1 MIPTETK
8 VKIRRLFYVERWK
21 IGTIATQLGVH
32 PDTVR
37 LAIESDMFRHASTRN
52 RTKLTDP
59 YMNFIEETI
68 KEYPRLRV
76 SRLHQMLKGR
86 GYEGSLT
93 QLRRVV
99 TTIRPRIVEAYLRL
113 ETFPGEQSQADWAS
127 FGRVPVAGG
136 KRNLSCFV
144 ITLSY
149 SRALYFEFFFD
160 QRLESLLLGQVHA
173 FREWEGVSRT
183 ILFDNLASVVVDRR
197 GDLIQFH
204 PRILDLAG
212 HYHFAP
218 LPCHPGR
225 GNEKGRVE
233 RAIRYIRESF
243 FAARK
248 FTTLL
253 ELNRQAK
260 IWRDEVAN
268 LRRHPE
274 QNEKTVREVFEEEKP
289 RLLPLPEH
297 DLESDLLQP
306 IRSGKT
312 IYIRFDTNDYSIPPE
327 AVGRQLTL
335 VASPTTI
342 RLLDGSTEIARHVR
356 SYDCRQRICNPA
368 HIEALLIQKKKA
380 LSATAGGRLKTLIPA
395 AEQFL
400 DAAFQRGESIGKL
413 TQQLLT
419 LIDLYGTEEVANAV
433 DEACQKGTPRI
444 NSINYILSRRRR
456 NQRRSPASVD
466 LSRHP
471 HVSDLAVPTHNLEDY
486 DELTHDDQDDNK

>member
-1 MIPTETK
+1 
-8 VKIRRLFYVERWK
+8 L
-21 IGTIATQLGVH
+21 IA
-32 PDTVR
+32 
-37 LAIESDMFRHASTRN
+37 
-52 RTKLTDP
+52 
-59 YMNFIEETI
+59 
-68 KEYPRLRV
+68 
-76 SRLHQMLKGR
+76 
-86 GYEGSLT
+86 
-93 QLRRVV
+93 
-99 TTIRPRIVEAYLRL
+99 
-113 ETFPGEQSQADWAS
+113 
-127 FGRVPVAGG
+127 
-136 KRNLSCFV
+136 
-144 ITLSY
+144 
-149 SRALYFEFFFD
+149 
-160 QRLESLLLGQVHA
+160 
-173 FREWEGVSRT
+173 
-183 ILFDNLASVVVDRR
+183 
-197 GDLIQFH
+197 
-204 PRILDLAG
+204 
-212 HYHFAP
+212 FA
-218 LPCHPGR
+218 
-225 GNEKGRVE
+225 KGRVE